1 MKRLMFV
8 VGAGIGF
15 VLGARA
21 GRERYEQIKRAA
33 SAAAQSAPAQR
44 AVDLAQRGTD
54 VAADQLAKLS
64 GRVSETSREFESK
77 VVHTAEEL
85 REDLRRRADEAKVS
99 LDDARTSAKEWVDT
113 TKEQSI
119 EFQAQNVV
127 AVGEMRSDALAELED
142 DEDEMVDEGRADERN
157 LKE

>member
-8 VGAGIGF
+8 VGASIGF

-33 SAAAQSAPAQR
+33 TAAAESAPAQR
-44 AVDLAQRGTD
+44 ALDLAQQGTD
-54 VAADQLAKLS
+54 SAADQLAKLS

-85 REDLRRRADEAKVS
+85 REELRRRTEDAKSSLDEARS
-99 LDDARTSAKEWVDT
+99 SAKEWVDT
-113 TKEQSI
+113 TKERSI

-127 AVGEMRSDALAELED
+127 AVGDMRAEALAELD
-142 DEDEMVDEGRADERN
+142 DAQDEMVDEGRADERN

>member
-33 SAAAQSAPAQR
+33 TTAAESAPAQR
-44 AVDLAQRGTD
+44 ALDLAQRGTD
-54 VAADQLAKLS
+54 AATDQLAKLS

-77 VVHTAEEL
+77 MVHTAEEL
-85 REDLRRRADEAKVS
+85 REELRRRTEDAKTS
-99 LDDARTSAKEWVDT
+99 LDEARTSAKEWVDT
-113 TKEQSI
+113 TKERSI

-127 AVGEMRSDALAELED
+127 AVGDMRAEALVELED
-142 DEDEMVDEGRADERN
+142 AQDEMVDEGHADERN

>member
-1 MKRLMFV
+1 MFI

-33 SAAAQSAPAQR
+33 TVAAESAPAQR

-54 VAADQLAKLS
+54 AATDQLAKLS
-64 GRVSETSREFESK
+64 GRVSESSKEFESK

-85 REDLRRRADEAKVS
+85 REELLRRTEDARTS
-99 LDDARTSAKEWVDT
+99 LEEARTSAKEWVDH
-113 TKEQSI
+113 TKERSI

-127 AVGEMRSDALAELED
+127 AVGDMRAEALADLD
-142 DEDEMVDEGRADERN
+142 DSVEDEMVDEGHADERN
-157 LKE
+157 RRD